1 MNNYSYNQK
10 KDTWLKYNLEE
21 FHEPAE
27 RENDSRIKAQD
38 HERKKIKSYVS
49 YVNYLAKYYKKSPDK
64 INREEVKNY
73 LYHLRVNKQLSANTL
88 NVVHSAIRFFT
99 SM

>member
-1 MNNYSYNQK
+1 MIRE
-10 KDTWLKYNLEE
+10 LKLKTMSE
-21 FHEPAE
+21 
-27 RENDSRIKAQD
+27 KT
-38 HERKKIKSYVS
+38 IKSYVS

-88 NVVHSAIRFFT
+88 NVVQCDTIFLHSCY
-99 SM
+99 